1 MRSPFLL
8 WEVLIN
14 NTYSGKYLNEVQ
26 KLAADEGFELR
37 YKNTADSRNLNDSIT
52 SESEER
58 KKRWKVDAARQ
69 YSGKIAELSLTYEP
83 TPEERAAEEARL
95 AAESKA
101 AEESRAKA
109 ESEAAERSKAE
120 EESKAKAAEESR
132 AAAESNAKA
141 EEESKAAE
149 ESKAKEEQARR
160 AEIEEKVVLPES
172 NSKLGRNFDS
182 EGRSTWYYINVDDI
196 KNKPVKKKWKSVTV
210 TDGVAEYLNRLENLG
225 YKGSITKLV
234 GFRIPDIVSSAHV
247 KQLQEEVFIIRIS
260 ISLSAKSLDLVVDA
274 FDFRRG
280 YIIGGVSNDPFK
292 MIAQQPLEPEQMGIA
307 GCMAHVHDTDDIL
320 RHGALVRPRI
330 GQRQFLFDQV
340 KSKEELILP
349 EQLIIALFVSGSAHD
364 ILCFKQTAPLVD
376 HALLRGIGVLLLKR
390 LPGGRQNIL
399 CFLQCPGSFD
409 VAFLIKAALFVLTHF
424 AYYLIVE
431 VLDDMEVIEY
441 WLDMGALFLKRLLEI
456 GIHVAGDG
464 FDMVYPLQTDMLYEV
479 VHDLLLLASGDP
491 EDMPGLHVDDVSGI
505 PVPVVELEFIN
516 AKEFRM
522 LCRLDQLSVRC
533 SIKLLKT
540 SLINRLYDVLT
551 EAGKLCDLLVCVS
564 PASQQIA
571 DILIQFHRDPVPG
584 RFKRNVLHPG
594 IAALGTYILRSG
606 E

>member
-1 MRSPFLL
+1 MKCCAVVDTNVLVAALL
-8 WEVLIN
+8 
-14 NTYSGKYLNEVQ
+14 SK
-26 KLAADEGFELR
+26 R
-37 YKNTADSRNLNDSIT
+37 NDSPTVRVIRAMI
-52 SESEER
+52 SGEFIPLYHKEILAEYEDVLHR
-58 KKRWKVDAARQ
+58 KKKYD
-69 YSGKIAELSLTYEP
+69 L
-83 TPEERAAEEARL
+83 
-95 AAESKA
+95 
-101 AEESRAKA
+101 
-109 ESEAAERSKAE
+109 SEAAIQIIL
-120 EESKAKAAEESR
+120 
-132 AAAESNAKA
+132 NAIRHYGI
-141 EEESKAAE
+141 EVFP
-149 ESKAKEEQARR
+149 RPTG
-160 AEIEEKVVLPES
+160 EIFVDE
-172 NSKLGRNFDS
+172 
-182 EGRSTWYYINVDDI
+182 DDI
-196 KNKPVKKKWKSVTV
+196 IF
-210 TDGVAEYLNRLENLG
+210 
-225 YKGSITKLV
+225 GSITKLV